1 MVSNI
6 MNKLISIGW
15 LGIKR
20 CYLNITEE
28 QAIERFCKSENVTRE
43 KFDED
48 DISIDIIEFTD
59 EFGAYSVYE

>member
-1 MVSNI
+1 

-15 LGIKR
+15 IGVKR

-28 QAIERFCKSENVTRE
+28 QAIERYCKSENITRE
-43 KFDED
+43 SFDED
-48 DISIDIIEFTD
+48 DISVVIIEFDD